1 MINALRSFFSLPLLT
16 KELTERA
23 ARPRTYWTRIG
34 AALLL
39 YGGFWIS
46 NRSTFVRGAQNTAA
60 VLGAGEQ
67 MFALTV
73 LFLFMCI
80 GLFVPAMLCG
90 VITQE
95 KERDSL
101 VLLLLTRMRPWQ
113 IAVQKYLGG
122 LVPALTLLL
131 LAMPLVAVAYA
142 YGGVTGGQVL
152 RALVLVILSAF
163 QIGAIA
169 LWASCSNRTTVA
181 AFFATYIAAAAVM
194 GAPSLF
200 VELDKEFHLGLINWR
215 SGAGF
220 GLIEAKD
227 SWLFYAHVP
236 PAVFADSVSAW
247 NGFDDSRFYI
257 SCLSIIAVSSMFLLA
272 AIYQL
277 PRRAFDRPKHML
289 RRVFGVMDRG
299 THWLNRKVG
308 GVTFG
313 RSGAD
318 LPEDLPIVWREKRAR
333 ALARPEYL
341 VRLLVLIM
349 LFVVPISILMVAG
362 VGDDDGLS
370 AMVAILSGL
379 GLLVLCTTAAN
390 GIVNERVNQT
400 FEVLL
405 TTPMSAAEILKQ
417 KVRALR
423 PLMVMLLTPVLI
435 VCTIEFVM
443 ESDWMTHRW
452 QSNPVPWWLYPVSML
467 TAAAIYFPMFT
478 WFSVWMG
485 LWCKTR
491 IRAIITTLVAMSVWI
506 VVPIYIAEESGARLN
521 HEDPSRYVYLL
532 SPLMVPALAE
542 SNDLGDLEPDAPWLP
557 VWANVVLYGGALY
570 FIRRHC
576 LIRADS
582 YLRR

>member
-1 MINALRSFFSLPLLT
+1 MINALRSLFSLPLLT

-23 ARPRTYWTRIG
+23 ARPRTYWMRIA

-39 YGGFWIS
+39 YGGFWIN
-46 NRSTFVRGAQNTAA
+46 NRSTFVRGAQNTAS

-163 QIGAIA
+163 QIGAVA

-181 AFFATYIAAAAVM
+181 AFFATYIAAGAVL

-200 VELDKEFHLGLINWR
+200 VAIDQEFHLGLINWR
-215 SGAGF
+215 PGTGF

-257 SCLSIIAVSSMFLLA
+257 SCLSIITVGSMFLLA

-289 RRVFGVMDRG
+289 RRVFAAMDRW

-313 RSGAD
+313 RRGAD
-318 LPEDLPIVWREKRAR
+318 LPADLPIVWREKRAR

-349 LFVVPISILMVAG
+349 LFVVPISILLIAG
-362 VGDDDGLS
+362 AGDDDGLP

-423 PLMVMLLTPVLI
+423 PLMVMLVTPILI
-435 VCTIEFVM
+435 VCAIEFVM
-443 ESDWMTHRW
+443 ESWMPHSREYD
-452 QSNPVPWWLYPVSML
+452 SVPAWLYPVSML

-478 WFSVWMG
+478 WFSVWTG

-521 HEDPSRYVYLL
+521 HENRSRYVYLL
-532 SPLMVPALAE
+532 SPLMVPALTE
-542 SNDLGDLEPDAPWLP
+542 SNDLDDLEPGAPWLP
-557 VWANVVLYGGALY
+557 VLANVILYGGALY

-576 LIRADS
+576 LTRADS